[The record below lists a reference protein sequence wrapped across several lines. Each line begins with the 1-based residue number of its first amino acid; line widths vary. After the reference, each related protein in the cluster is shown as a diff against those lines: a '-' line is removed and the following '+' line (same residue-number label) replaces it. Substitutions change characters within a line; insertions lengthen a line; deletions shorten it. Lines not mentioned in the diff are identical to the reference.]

1 MKTVMIPSDA
11 EILNTLLVEAVQ
23 ENLILQTEDGRE
35 FLLAEIDD
43 FEREI
48 YLTRQNVDLM
58 ALLDERRREPA
69 TLSLAEARDQLRF
82 TADGDPTE

>member
-11 EILNTLLVEAVQ
+11 ETLNALLAQAVQ

-43 FEREI
+43 FDREV
-48 YLTRQNVDLM
+48 YLTRQNIDLM
-58 ALLDERRREPA
+58 TLLGKRHAERA
-69 TLSLAEARDQLRF
+69 TVSLAEARAQLGL
-82 TADGDPTE
+82 TDDNE